1 MNFFIPALLFCLT
14 VPISFILL
22 VIIYIQF
29 ALAIKSKKE
38 VPNWIYMFGQS
49 FKRRTTTKY
58 DDITNYAAFK
68 QANSFILLL
77 ILSNI
82 VFVITEYIKS
92 TNLLQAVYNDIQ
104 SQFMVVIVSMIL
116 HGIFTSIIMFFR
128 KSDETFRI
136 YSSTQAVIGGFFYF
150 AFFLTLSVS
159 LVGCSS
165 GDGLNRSAKDG
176 KENEVEKAAIKLVKA
191 TKTGDYNL
199 ISADELKK
207 SIDNKEDMILINTI
221 PSDRFEKTKIKGA
234 VNAGLPK
241 EMKDLK
247 PEEKEAF

>member
-1 MNFFIPALLFCLT
+1 MKRNKITLAL
-14 VPISFILL
+14 SSIL
-22 VIIYIQF
+22 
-29 ALAIKSKKE
+29 
-38 VPNWIYMFGQS
+38 
-49 FKRRTTTKY
+49 
-58 DDITNYAAFK
+58 
-68 QANSFILLL
+68 
-77 ILSNI
+77 
-82 VFVITEYIKS
+82 
-92 TNLLQAVYNDIQ
+92 
-104 SQFMVVIVSMIL
+104 
-116 HGIFTSIIMFFR
+116 
-128 KSDETFRI
+128 
-136 YSSTQAVIGGFFYF
+136 
-150 AFFLTLSVS
+150 LSVS

-247 PEEKEAF
+247 PEDKKIVIYCGFVSCERSHVGATLAKEAGYKNVYRFPGGIAAWLDAGNSIDK

>member
-58 DDITNYAAFK
+58 DDITNYTAFK

-82 VFVITEYIKS
+82 VFVLTEYIKS
-92 TNLLQAVYNDIQ
+92 KNLLQAVYNDIQ

-116 HGIFTSIIMFFR
+116 HGILTSIIMFFR
-128 KSDETFRI
+128 KSDETFKI
-136 YSSTQAVIGGFFYF
+136 YSPTQAVIGGFFYF

-159 LVGCSS
+159 LVG
-165 GDGLNRSAKDG
+165 LPEKPINIQI
-176 KENEVEKAAIKLVKA
+176 ENTNIVI
-191 TKTGDYNL
+191 G
-199 ISADELKK
+199 
-207 SIDNKEDMILINTI
+207 
-221 PSDRFEKTKIKGA
+221 KTKASYLLNQGF
-234 VNAGLPK
+234 NF
-241 EMKDLK
+241 KDK
-247 PEEKEAF
+247 NPDDIITK